1 MLDDIQEK
9 ISQGIL
15 DSVNKVKEEKDA
27 HYMANPAQLPDRGSI
42 DLLIERC
49 SNQNA
54 LISGGTSLIPGPW
67 GMAAAIPEIV
77 MVSKK
82 QIEMIYDIARAHG
95 HKHIDSNLLL
105 SVMLSA
111 SGQGTAALVVV
122 HGQKIVMKRAGA
134 RVVQQMVELLGGKI
148 TQQVAKSMAAK
159 WIPIAGAVAMAAWS
173 RYSTQKIGEKAKE
186 TFYNARKAGFDNIS
200 IDLMFAVPNQGIVE
214 LKKDLETIKELNPE
228 HISIY
233 SLIWE
238 EGTPFWDML
247 QQGTM
252 KACDNDIEAD
262 MFELII
268 DTLTDMGYTHYEI
281 SNFAKTGKEA
291 RHNSKYWE
299 NKEYIAL
306 GIGASFYT
314 EGFRGKNLL
323 GFNEYYEAIDKG
335 EKPWFESEKVDNPKE
350 YEYMLGL
357 RLLQEGIV
365 PTEENIKI
373 TCEKLK
379 NDGYLEIKSGKYLL
393 TRKGIFFANYVFEQ
407 VL

>member
-1 MLDDIQEK
+1 MLDDIQEE

-186 TFYNARKAGFDNIS
+186 TFSIS
-200 IDLMFAVPNQGIVE
+200 VIEYEEAVEEIVLEEKVETAVISHPSIEKTKIEILINLMKIDGKIDDAEVKF
-214 LKKDLETIKELNPE
+214 
-228 HISIY
+228 
-233 SLIWE
+233 
-238 EGTPFWDML
+238 
-247 QQGTM
+247 
-252 KACDNDIEAD
+252 IEDFINKTNLASED
-262 MFELII
+262 KFELISRLGSGEKIKI
-268 DTLTDMGYTHYEI
+268 DYTPFQ
-281 SNFAKTGKEA
+281 NDKE
-291 RHNSKYWE
+291 E
-299 NKEYIAL
+299 GLLLLIDLIAL
-306 GIGASFYT
+306 AGIDKQFHIT
-314 EGFRGKNLL
+314 EKMFIKEIAKIIGFCEDDVNVLL
-323 GFNEYYEAIDKG
+323 NEAI
-335 EKPWFESEKVDNPKE
+335 N
-350 YEYMLGL
+350 
-357 RLLQEGIV
+357 
-365 PTEENIKI
+365 
-373 TCEKLK
+373 
-379 NDGYLEIKSGKYLL
+379 
-393 TRKGIFFANYVFEQ
+393 
-407 VL
+407 